1 MNYEEPHRSLQPLI
15 LLLCAVGASLFT
27 NPALAQTPPK
37 DVPSSGSQPK
47 HIAPLGAGDMVQA
60 AANLRKAS
68 ESFERFGNSLE
79 RVTTALTKGLVESSE
94 NLAIMSSGFDP
105 LGLKH
110 AFATI
115 QRQTQT
121 IQSLH
126 EAETERLRKECAK
139 LKKKI
144 SRLKKKTKQRK
155 QPVID
160 RNEATKKK

>member
-1 MNYEEPHRSLQPLI
+1 MNYEEPHRNLQPLI

-27 NPALAQTPPK
+27 NLALAQTPPK

-47 HIAPLGAGDMVQA
+47 HIAPLGTGDMVQA

-79 RVTTALTKGLVESSE
+79 RITATLTKGLIESSE

-105 LGLKH
+105 LGLKQ

-115 QRQTQT
+115 QQQNQT
-121 IQSLH
+121 IQNLH
-126 EAETERLRKECAK
+126 EAETERLRKESAK
-139 LKKKI
+139 LKKKLA
-144 SRLKKKTKQRK
+144 RLKKKTKKRK
-155 QPVID
+155 QLAID
-160 RNEATKKK
+160 PNEATKKE